1 MHFTGVSNI
10 ASWKQTGYTLTVDGD
25 AWTRTIES
33 VKFFLAL
40 HRAGLPVSMRYG
52 ALLAKR
58 LTEEELIGVVPCT
71 VFPAYCGQYFP
82 GQDVIDYMQ
91 LPHDNEQEVAEKCV
105 WQALEPVELLPEE

>member
-1 MHFTGVSNI
+1 MFDHGD
-10 ASWKQTGYTLTVDGD
+10 GYTLTVDGD

-105 WQALEPVELLPEE
+105 WQALEPVELLQEE